1 MLGQNS
7 SALQL
12 RLLYL
17 LVSSMIGT
25 VSLLL
30 KVLAGGA
37 FTAFGAATTHV
48 PVQLLGHMCLVSDN
62 TRMSC
67 RHQVHL
73 YQGDQESNALSR

>member
-25 VSLLL
+25 VSVLLN
-30 KVLAGGA
+30 VLAGGA

-48 PVQLLGHMCLVSDN
+48 PVQLLGHM
-62 TRMSC
+62 
-67 RHQVHL
+67 
-73 YQGDQESNALSR
+73 